1 MYFQKY
7 KTITKFS
14 NCKTI
19 YITPASRTVTEN
31 EQR

>member
-1 MYFQKY
+1 MYFHKH

-19 YITPASRTVTEN
+19 YITPASGMVIEN
-31 EQR
+31 VQR